1 MHFCPICSNMYYISV
16 GEENN
21 NKLEY
26 YCRKCGN
33 VDVNVS
39 AETLVVSKNHLRSSV
54 QEFSHIINKYT
65 KHDPTLPRVHNVLCP
80 NADCATHKSKEHPE
94 VLYIRYDNANMKYV
108 YLCSTCD
115 VVWKTDDN
123 V

>member
-1 MHFCPICSNMYYISV
+1 MHFCSVCSNMYYISV

-33 VDVNVS
+33 IDANVS
-39 AETLVVSKNHLRSSV
+39 ADTLVVSKNHLRSSV

-80 NADCATHKSKEHPE
+80 NVDCATQKSKDHPE

-108 YLCSTCD
+108 YLCSVCD
-115 VVWKTDDN
+115 VVWKTDDS